1 VVRVLG
7 RLFLLR
13 AVLLLVVWVGG
24 VRTSVGCS
32 NHGLSAFES
41 ESRALLVGGAAGLRL
56 GLEWRE
62 RHWLWANGEV
72 RRAESI
78 S

>member
-1 VVRVLG
+1 VMRVLG
-7 RLFLLR
+7 HLFLLR

-24 VRTSVGCS
+24 VRTSAGCL
-32 NHGLSAFES
+32 NHGLSALES
-41 ESRALLVGGAAGLRL
+41 ESRARWWEVRRDCDWG
-56 GLEWRE
+56 WRE
-62 RHWLWANGEV
+62 RYWFWANGEV